1 LKKGMMKPEQI
12 ELTFSGTTAMRL
24 DKFLAENQPG
34 LSRAKLQA
42 IISSGSVEVNGKVIT
57 KQAFKLDPG
66 DLVKALIPEEAE
78 QELESQDIN
87 VEVLYQDKNVIVL
100 NKAAG
105 LVVHPGAGNFE
116 NTLVNALV
124 YHWPEMA
131 QVGEPNRPGI
141 VHRLDKDTSGVMIA
155 ARTNEA
161 YKWLVK
167 EFKSRRPKKT
177 YLALVDGRPPTST
190 GRIETR
196 IGRDE
201 KNRQRMAVVYGDK
214 GRKAVTEYFTVKEY
228 PEHTLMEVSLL
239 SGRTHQIRVHLAFL
253 GCPVA
258 GDRIYGR
265 RRKTIETDRFFLH
278 AHRLAIIL
286 PEEKT
291 AREFIAPLPA
301 DLENLLEQLRSN

>member
-1 LKKGMMKPEQI
+1 MNPEQM
-12 ELTFSGTTAMRL
+12 ELTFSGTSAMRL
-24 DKFLAENQPG
+24 DKFLAENLPG
-34 LSRAKLQA
+34 LSRAKLQT
-42 IISSGSVEVNGKVIT
+42 IISSGAVEVNGKVIT

-66 DLVKALIPEEAE
+66 DAVKALIVEEAK
-78 QELESQDIN
+78 QELESQNIN
-87 VEVLYQDKNVIVL
+87 LEVLYQDKNVIVL

-124 YHWPEMA
+124 YHWPEIA
-131 QVGEPNRPGI
+131 EVGEPTRPGI
-141 VHRLDKDTSGVMIA
+141 VHRLDKETSGVMIA

-177 YLALVDGRPPTST
+177 YLALVDGRPPTPT

-214 GRKAVTEYFTVKEY
+214 GRKAFTEYFTVNEY
-228 PEHTLMEVSLL
+228 PEHTLLEVSLL

-265 RRKTIETDRFFLH
+265 RKNTIETDRFFLH

-291 AREFIAPLPA
+291 EREFVAPLPA

>member
-1 LKKGMMKPEQI
+1 MNPEQM
-12 ELTFSGTTAMRL
+12 ELTFSGTSAMRL
-24 DKFLAENQPG
+24 DKFLAENLPG
-34 LSRAKLQA
+34 LSRAKLQT
-42 IISSGSVEVNGKVIT
+42 IISSGAVEVNGKVIT

-66 DLVKALIPEEAE
+66 DAVKALIVEEAK
-78 QELESQDIN
+78 QELESQNIN
-87 VEVLYQDKNVIVL
+87 LEVLYQDKNVIVL

-124 YHWPEMA
+124 YHWPEIA
-131 QVGEPNRPGI
+131 EVGEPTRPGI
-141 VHRLDKDTSGVMIA
+141 VHRLDKETSGVMIA

-177 YLALVDGRPPTST
+177 YLALVDGRPPTPT

-214 GRKAVTEYFTVKEY
+214 GRKAVTEYFTVNEY
-228 PEHTLMEVSLL
+228 PEHTLLEVSLL

-265 RRKTIETDRFFLH
+265 RKNTIETDRFFLH

-291 AREFIAPLPA
+291 EREFVAPLPA

>member
-1 LKKGMMKPEQI
+1 MNPEQM
-12 ELTFSGTTAMRL
+12 ELTFSGTSAMRL
-24 DKFLAENQPG
+24 DKFLAENLPG
-34 LSRAKLQA
+34 LSRAKLQT
-42 IISSGSVEVNGKVIT
+42 IISSGAVEVNGKVIT

-66 DLVKALIPEEAE
+66 DAVKALIPEEAK

-87 VEVLYQDKNVIVL
+87 LDVLYHDKNVIVL

-124 YHWPEMA
+124 YHWPEIA
-131 QVGEPNRPGI
+131 EVGEPSRPGI

-177 YLALVDGRPPTST
+177 YLALVDGRPPTPT

-214 GRKAVTEYFTVKEY
+214 GRKAVTEYFTVNEY
-228 PEHTLMEVSLL
+228 PEHTLLEVSLL

-265 RRKTIETDRFFLH
+265 RKKTIETDRFFLH

-291 AREFIAPLPA
+291 EREFVAPLPA
-301 DLENLLEQLRSN
+301 NLENLLEQLRSN

>member
-1 LKKGMMKPEQI
+1 M
-12 ELTFSGTTAMRL
+12 ELTFSGTSAMRL
-24 DKFLAENQPG
+24 DKFLAENLPG
-34 LSRAKLQA
+34 LSRAKLQT
-42 IISSGSVEVNGKVIT
+42 IISSGAVEVNGKVIT

-66 DLVKALIPEEAE
+66 DAVKALIPEEAK

-87 VEVLYQDKNVIVL
+87 LDVLYHDKNVIVL

-124 YHWPEMA
+124 YHWPEIA
-131 QVGEPNRPGI
+131 EVGEPSRPGI

-177 YLALVDGRPPTST
+177 YLALVDGRPPTPT

-214 GRKAVTEYFTVKEY
+214 GRKAVTEYFTVNEY
-228 PEHTLMEVSLL
+228 PEHTLLEVSLL

-265 RRKTIETDRFFLH
+265 RKKTIETDRFFLH

-286 PEEKT
+286 PEDKT
-291 AREFIAPLPA
+291 EREFVAPLPA
-301 DLENLLEQLRSN
+301 NLENLLEQLRSN

>member
-1 LKKGMMKPEQI
+1 MNPEQM
-12 ELTFSGTTAMRL
+12 ELTFSGTSAMRL
-24 DKFLAENQPG
+24 DKFLAENLPG
-34 LSRAKLQA
+34 LSRAKLQT
-42 IISSGSVEVNGKVIT
+42 IISSGAVEVNGKVIT

-66 DLVKALIPEEAE
+66 DAVKALIPEEAK

-87 VEVLYQDKNVIVL
+87 LDVLYHDKNVIVL

-124 YHWPEMA
+124 YHWPEIA
-131 QVGEPNRPGI
+131 EVGEPSRPGI

-177 YLALVDGRPPTST
+177 YLALVDGRPPTPT

-214 GRKAVTEYFTVKEY
+214 GRKAVTEYFTVNEY
-228 PEHTLMEVSLL
+228 PEHTLLEVSLL

-265 RRKTIETDRFFLH
+265 RKKTIETDRFFLH

-286 PEEKT
+286 PEDKT
-291 AREFIAPLPA
+291 EREFVAPLPA
-301 DLENLLEQLRSN
+301 NLGNLLEQLRSN

>member
-1 LKKGMMKPEQI
+1 MNPEQM
-12 ELTFSGTTAMRL
+12 ELTFSGTSAMRL
-24 DKFLAENQPG
+24 DKFLAENLPG
-34 LSRAKLQA
+34 LSRAKLQT
-42 IISSGSVEVNGKVIT
+42 IISSGAVEVNGKVIT

-66 DLVKALIPEEAE
+66 DAVKALIPEEAK

-87 VEVLYQDKNVIVL
+87 LDVLYHDKNVIVL

-124 YHWPEMA
+124 YHWPEIA
-131 QVGEPNRPGI
+131 EVGEPSRPGI

-177 YLALVDGRPPTST
+177 YLALVDGRPPTPT

-214 GRKAVTEYFTVKEY
+214 GRKAVTEYFTVNEY
-228 PEHTLMEVSLL
+228 PEHTLLEVSLL

-265 RRKTIETDRFFLH
+265 RKKTIETDRFFLH

-291 AREFIAPLPA
+291 EREFVAPLPA

>member
-1 LKKGMMKPEQI
+1 MMNPEQM
-12 ELTFSGTTAMRL
+12 ELTFSGTSAMRL
-24 DKFLAENQPG
+24 DKFLAENLPG
-34 LSRAKLQA
+34 LSRAKLQT
-42 IISSGSVEVNGKVIT
+42 IISSGAVEVNGKVIT

-66 DLVKALIPEEAE
+66 DAVKALIPEEAK

-87 VEVLYQDKNVIVL
+87 LDVLYHDKNVIVL

-124 YHWPEMA
+124 YHWPEIA
-131 QVGEPNRPGI
+131 EVGEPSRPGI

-177 YLALVDGRPPTST
+177 YLALVDGRPPTPT

-214 GRKAVTEYFTVKEY
+214 GRKAVTEYFTVNEY
-228 PEHTLMEVSLL
+228 PEHTLLEVSLL

-265 RRKTIETDRFFLH
+265 RKKTIETDRFFLH

-286 PEEKT
+286 PEDKT
-291 AREFIAPLPA
+291 EREFVAPLPA
-301 DLENLLEQLRSN
+301 NLGNLLEQLRSN

>member
-1 LKKGMMKPEQI
+1 MKTDQVQF
-12 ELTFSGTTAMRL
+12 TFTDSSAMRL
-24 DKFLAENQPG
+24 DKYLAENLPE
-34 LSRAKLQA
+34 LSRAKLQG
-42 IISSGSVEVNGKVIT
+42 IISAAKVEVNGKVIT
-57 KQAFKLDPG
+57 KQAFKLEAG
-66 DLVKALIPEEAE
+66 DVVNVFVVEEDD
-78 QELESQDIN
+78 QELQGQKIDLD
-87 VEVLYQDKNVIVL
+87 VLYEDQNIIVL
-100 NKAAG
+100 NKPAG
-105 LVVHPGAGNFE
+105 LVVHPGAGNVD

-124 YHWPEMA
+124 YHWPEIA
-131 QVGEPNRPGI
+131 QAGEPNRPGI
-141 VHRLDKDTSGVMIA
+141 VHRLDKETSGVMIA

-177 YLALVDGRPPTST
+177 YLALVDGRPPTPT

-201 KNRQRMAVVYGDK
+201 QHRQRMTVTYGDK
-214 GRKAVTEYFTVKEY
+214 GRKATTEYFTMKEFE
-228 PEHTLMEVSLL
+228 EHTLLEVSLL

-265 RRKTIETDRFFLH
+265 RNKTIETDRFFLH
-278 AHRLAIIL
+278 ANRLSIRL

-291 AREFIAPLPA
+291 AREFVAPLPE
-301 DLENLLEQLRSN
+301 DLETLLEQLRSQ

>member
-1 LKKGMMKPEQI
+1 MNPEQM
-12 ELTFSGTTAMRL
+12 ELTFSGTSAMRL
-24 DKFLAENQPG
+24 DKFLAENLPG
-34 LSRAKLQA
+34 LSRAKLQT
-42 IISSGSVEVNGKVIT
+42 IISSGAVEVNGKVIT

-66 DLVKALIPEEAE
+66 DAVKALIPEEAK

-87 VEVLYQDKNVIVL
+87 LDVLYHDKNVIVL

-124 YHWPEMA
+124 YHWPEIA
-131 QVGEPNRPGI
+131 EVGEPSRPGI

-177 YLALVDGRPPTST
+177 YLALVDGRPPTPT

-214 GRKAVTEYFTVKEY
+214 GRKAVTEYFTDNEY
-228 PEHTLMEVSLL
+228 PEHTLLEVSLL

-265 RRKTIETDRFFLH
+265 RKKTIETDRFFLH

-286 PEEKT
+286 PEDKT
-291 AREFIAPLPA
+291 EREFVAPLPA
-301 DLENLLEQLRSN
+301 NLENLLEQLRSN

>member
-1 LKKGMMKPEQI
+1 MNPEQM
-12 ELTFSGTTAMRL
+12 ELTFSGTSAMRL
-24 DKFLAENQPG
+24 DKFLAENLPG
-34 LSRAKLQA
+34 LSRAKLQT
-42 IISSGSVEVNGKVIT
+42 IISSGAVEVNGKVIT

-66 DLVKALIPEEAE
+66 DAVKALIPEEAK

-87 VEVLYQDKNVIVL
+87 LDVLYHDKNVIVL

-124 YHWPEMA
+124 YHWPEIA
-131 QVGEPNRPGI
+131 EVGEPSRPGI

-177 YLALVDGRPPTST
+177 YLALVDGRPPTPT

-214 GRKAVTEYFTVKEY
+214 GRKAVTEYFTVNEY
-228 PEHTLMEVSLL
+228 PEHTLLEVSLL

-265 RRKTIETDRFFLH
+265 RKKTIETDRFFLH

-286 PEEKT
+286 PEDKT
-291 AREFIAPLPA
+291 EREFVAPLPA
-301 DLENLLEQLRSN
+301 NLENLLEQLRSN